1 MDTLV
6 LNSNK
11 PLACTASLVL
21 VVCLCG
27 CNKTKNN
34 DRTSTMDAIVD
45 GTFATDTAMQE
56 ERMQQGNY
64 IQEQEQRYK

>member
-1 MDTLV
+1 
-6 LNSNK
+6 
-11 PLACTASLVL
+11 
-21 VVCLCG
+21 
-27 CNKTKNN
+27 
-34 DRTSTMDAIVD
+34 MDAIVD